1 MSMGRSRGLN
11 LEEFSKLKAMKW
23 LKNFYPTTLIEI
35 SGGGDSKES
44 KTNHFRTLPKKP
56 YSFIHQEIAST
67 NAKPT
72 VHSSFLHPYKDS

>member
-56 YSFIHQEIAST
+56 Y
-67 NAKPT
+67 
-72 VHSSFLHPYKDS
+72 